1 MIIRIKDVAK
11 RAGVSSA
18 TVSRVLANKD
28 VVKLATREKVLKA
41 VAELGYKP
49 SRVARSLRVKSS
61 QIIGLIISD
70 IQNPFFTS
78 LVRAVEDLAHKNN
91 YALFL
96 CNSDE
101 SLEKETLYVDL
112 MLAERV
118 AGVIIAPTDEQTN
131 PCKRLLD
138 ANVPLVS
145 IDRRI
150 LDCNVDT
157 VLVDNVLGAYKL
169 TEHLIVNGH
178 TRIGAILGAP
188 HITTGRE
195 RLEGYKQALN
205 ANDLLFDWTLVR
217 MGMPKIEVG
226 KRFTRELLNM
236 PIPPTAIFTGN
247 NLLTIGALGEI
258 NECRMRIPHDIA
270 LAGFDDPDWAR
281 LVNPRLTAVAQPT
294 YELGRQAANLILK
307 RISNPDRPPELI
319 ILEPTIMYRESSAF
333 HHSND

>member
-1 MIIRIKDVAK
+1 
-11 RAGVSSA
+11 
-18 TVSRVLANKD
+18 
-28 VVKLATREKVLKA
+28 
-41 VAELGYKP
+41 
-49 SRVARSLRVKSS
+49 
-61 QIIGLIISD
+61 
-70 IQNPFFTS
+70 
-78 LVRAVEDLAHKNN
+78 
-91 YALFL
+91 
-96 CNSDE
+96 
-101 SLEKETLYVDL
+101 

>member
-217 MGMPKIEVG
+217 MGMPRIEVG

-333 HHSND
+333 HHSSD